1 MNGRS
6 AAESVFIRPVNSVTF
21 NSTYFRPGFLGGDHS
36 FKFGGYWR
44 DSNTTSINHTGGYA
58 TVRFPTAADNDCSLA
73 ATNCQVD
80 LTRDGYSVFRL
91 LNNSAYVQDTIT
103 KNRVTLQ
110 LGLRYD
116 YNKDTAEASSIVANP
131 LGGPW
136 LPAIDFPGAD
146 PGVAFNDFSPRL
158 GVTYNVTGDGR
169 TLARANYARYFG
181 QVGNGGV
188 ATTVNPVGS
197 TTLRYPWID
206 ANRNQ
211 VADAGE
217 ITLSANPISASTNWS
232 AANPARTVSANSVD
246 PNLKNDS
253 TDEFI
258 LGLDREVGRGF
269 AVGGSYIYRKYG
281 NFQWSDREGITSADW
296 IQTTFTPTGC
306 PGDDGLRTEAGNC
319 APITFFSPAFQQP
332 TIVQLTN
339 VPDYYRGY
347 NGLELTGR
355 KRLANRWMMN
365 TSFAYNATKVNYGS
379 FPGGQP
385 SIAAATITEDPSN
398 REFREGY
405 EYRLPHGGQR
415 HRQHLRQL
423 EVAVQSERSLR
434 AAVRDQCVGV
444 LQRPAGL
451 PAGDFR
457 PDAGLLR
464 DAHDWL
470 PRQRVG
476 SDRRPA
482 QSGRRDTPAELPES
496 RFPRRAADQDPEP
509 AVRPVA
515 GYLQR
520 QQRRHHPGD
529 SQPPERLERQPDP
542 GDRGAARGALRHQ
555 GELVIGKTLNR

>member
-1 MNGRS
+1 M
-6 AAESVFIRPVNSVTF
+6 
-21 NSTYFRPGFLGGDHS
+21 YD
-36 FKFGGYWR
+36 
-44 DSNTTSINHTGGYA
+44 
-58 TVRFPTAADNDCSLA
+58 
-73 ATNCQVD
+73 
-80 LTRDGYSVFRL
+80 L
-91 LNNSAYVQDTIT
+91 LNYSAYVQDTIT
-103 KNRVTLQ
+103 KGRTTLQ

-158 GVTYNVTGDGR
+158 GITYNVTGDGR

-188 ATTVNPVGS
+188 AATVNPVGS

-211 VADAGE
+211 VAEDGE
-217 ITLSANPISASTNWS
+217 ILLSANPRSASTNWS
-232 AANPARTVSANSVD
+232 AANPARTESANSVD
-246 PNLKNDS
+246 PNLKNDT

-269 AVGGSYIYRKYG
+269 AVGGSYIYRKYT
-281 NFQWSDREGITSADW
+281 NFWWSDRAGITSADW
-296 IQTTFTPTGC
+296 TQTTFTPTGC
-306 PGDDGLRTEAGNC
+306 PGDDGQRVEAGNC

-332 TIVQLTN
+332 TVVQLTN

-347 NGLELTGR
+347 NGFELTGR

-385 SIAAATITEDPSN
+385 SIAAATISEDPSN
-398 REFREGY
+398 RESREGY
-405 EYRLPHGGQR
+405 EYDYLTAGSGIGNIYVNSKWLFKMSGLYELPFAFN
-415 HRQHLRQL
+415 
-423 EVAVQSERSLR
+423 VS
-434 AAVRDQCVGV
+434 GV

-451 PAGDFR
+451 PAGDLR
-457 PDAGLLR
+457 PDARLLR
-464 DAHDWL
+464 DGHDRL

-476 SDRRPA
+476 SDRRSA
-482 QSGRRDTPAELPES
+482 QSGRRDPPAELPES
-496 RFPRRAADQDPEP
+496 RFPRRAADQHPEP
-509 AVRPVA
+509 DVRPVT
-515 GYLQR
+515 GCLQR

-529 SQPPERLERQPDP
+529 SQPPERHQRQPDP
-542 GDRGAARGALRHQ
+542 GDRGAARAALRHQ
-555 GELVIGKTLNR
+555 GELVRD